1 MKRFHSSPQAAW
13 KAIFLLLLLGGG
25 ERSGAAA
32 EQVQFVDVTEE
43 AGLDFVYVS
52 GGIGEKYMPEGM
64 GSGAAF
70 CDFDGDGF
78 LDLYIINGAPLP
90 GFEVEETPKNVL
102 YHNRGDGTFSDISER
117 AGVGDEGYGMGAATG
132 DYDNDGD
139 PDLYVTNV
147 GANVL
152 YRNDGKG
159 RFADITEIAGVG
171 DSGWGTQAAF
181 VDYDNDGDLDLY
193 VANYLMFDVTGHI
206 ECQQGDVRVYCSP
219 TAYVGQ
225 SGVLYRNDGN
235 GLFADVTEQAGLVTA
250 AGRQLGAIFGDY
262 DRDGDQD
269 LFVANDKTPNFLFE
283 NNGDGTFRENGLIAG
298 VAYNEEGEPESAMGA
313 DWGDYDNDGHLDI
326 IVATYQWVANTLYHN
341 DGDGFFTDVTFRAQL
356 GAESLP
362 YLGMTAAFLDYDNDG
377 FLDVFAANG
386 HIDDNVEEF
395 DPSTSFG
402 QKNQLFRNKGDGT
415 FVEVTDESGP
425 GLREAKVSHGAAF
438 GDYDNDGDV
447 DIFVSDGDDQ
457 PSQLLRN
464 DGGNRNHYLVV
475 QLAGVRSNRDGIGA
489 RMELTAGDLTLTRE
503 VRSSYG
509 YLCANDPRVI
519 FGLGQHTSIDRLE
532 VRWPSGI
539 VQTFEDLDVDQTLVI
554 EETE

>member
-1 MKRFHSSPQAAW
+1 MRFHSLPQAVW
-13 KAIFLLLLLGGG
+13 KAICLLLLLGGG
-25 ERSGAAA
+25 EMSGAAA

-43 AGLDFVYVS
+43 AGIDFVYVS

-70 CDFDGDGF
+70 GDFDGDGS

-90 GFEVEETPKNVL
+90 GFEGEATPQNVL
-102 YHNRGDGTFSDISER
+102 YRNRGDGTFLDITKRS
-117 AGVGDEGYGMGAATG
+117 GVGDERYGMGAATG

-139 PDLYVTNV
+139 LDLYVTNV

-152 YRNDGKG
+152 YRNEEEG
-159 RFADITEIAGVG
+159 RFADITGIVGVG
-171 DSGWGTQAAF
+171 DSGWSTQAAF

-193 VANYLMFDVTGHI
+193 VANYLVFDVAGHI
-206 ECQQGDVRVYCSP
+206 ECRQGDVRVYCSP

-225 SGVLYRNDGN
+225 SGVLYRNEGN
-235 GLFADVTEQAGLVTA
+235 DLFVDVTEQAGLVSD

-283 NNGDGTFRENGLIAG
+283 NSGDGTFHENGLMAG
-298 VAYNEEGEPESAMGA
+298 VAFNEEGEPESAMGA

-356 GAESLP
+356 GATSLP

-402 QKNQLFRNKGDGT
+402 QKNQLFRNKGDGS
-415 FVEVTDESGP
+415 FVEVTDKSGP
-425 GLREAKVSHGAAF
+425 GLREVKVSHGAAF

-447 DIFVSDGDDQ
+447 DIFVSDGDNQ

-475 QLAGVRSNRDGIGA
+475 QLAGTRSNRDGIGA
-489 RMELTAGDLTLTRE
+489 RMELTVGDLIMTRE

-509 YLCANDPRVI
+509 YLCANDLRVI
-519 FGLGQHTSIDRLE
+519 FGLGQRTRVDRLE

-539 VQTFEDLDVDQTLVI
+539 VQTFEDLGIDRLLVI